1 MLETECIVMRRTLV
15 GFFAVLILCGFGSPL
30 TGQSAQQETEAK
42 AVTNKK
48 CPISNTEVSDKLRV
62 EYKGQYVYLCCEG
75 CVTEFNKDPEKY
87 VAKLS
92 KEDQEAIKPNTEC
105 PLTHEP
111 VNKALSVEYQGRK
124 VYFCCENCVEKF
136 KKDHE
141 KKSGE

>member
-1 MLETECIVMRRTLV
+1 MRKTFIA
-15 GFFAVLILCGFGSPL
+15 FFAIVVFGALASPL
-30 TGQSAQQETEAK
+30 LGQSTDKDKEAK

-48 CPISNTEVSDKLRV
+48 CPVSDTDVSESIRV
-62 EYKGQYVYLCCEG
+62 EYKGQYVYMCCDG
-75 CVTEFNKDPEKY
+75 CKAEFNKDPEKY

-105 PLTHEP
+105 PVSHEP
-111 VNKALSVEYQGRK
+111 VNKALFVEYRGRK

-141 KKSGE
+141 TKSGN